1 MLVKEF
7 IEKVNSDKN
16 GVLNIQ
22 KTLEVKKYIPV
33 MRKYEIAQLVFAAS
47 AKYNNGLIE
56 IDSLKKYLNFTALM
70 LSEYTNLEFSSK
82 EDGGFIEDY
91 DALCE
96 AGLLDRIIAC
106 FEEDYNRSLS
116 VLNNLF
122 ADEISNHNTIESILA
137 ELGQNI
143 ADSIDSVAESM
154 KEKIESFDDGNID
167 MSGIED
173 VLKMLGK

>member
-1 MLVKEF
+1 MLVKEL
-7 IEKVNSDKN
+7 IEKVNKDKT
-16 GVLNIQ
+16 GILNIQ
-22 KTLEVKKYIPV
+22 RELEVKKYIPV
-33 MRKYEIAQLVFAAS
+33 MRKYEIAQLVFASS
-47 AKYNNGLIE
+47 ATINNGLVE
-56 IDSLKKYLNFTALM
+56 IDSLKKYLNFTALI

-82 EDGGFIEDY
+82 ENGGFIVDY

-96 AGLLDRIIAC
+96 AGLLDTIIGF

-122 ADEISNHNTIESILA
+122 ADEISNHNTIESVLA

-143 ADSIDSVAESM
+143 AKSVNSVAESM
-154 KEKIESFDDGNID
+154 KEKIEFFDDGNID

-173 VLKMLGK
+173 ILKMLGK